1 MTFYIIYILKLAVLL
16 LPFSYHIKENCPLYP
31 MLKLCGPLLF
41 FFFFFWVKRKF
52 NSKSTLGNIPSIII

>member
-1 MTFYIIYILKLAVLL
+1 MLKHPVLL

-41 FFFFFWVKRKF
+41 SFHFYLFFWVKRKF
-52 NSKSTLGNIPSIII
+52 NSKSTVGNTPSIII